1 MKTDMRRKLAQQ
13 PFPQKIRKVGQ
24 LIHLAAKMK
33 TERTTATSPQ
43 SPQRGNA
50 APLGR

>member
-1 MKTDMRRKLAQQ
+1 MKTDLRRQLARQ
-13 PFPQKIRKVGQ
+13 PFEEKIRKVGQ

-43 SPQRGNA
+43 SPQKGNA